1 MLCRV
6 ADSLFWMSRYIE
18 RAENTVRLVDV
29 TLQSML
35 ESDQSTGDAGYSQWL
50 PILSSLGDKE
60 LFLSL
65 KLEHSSQSITE
76 FLIFNR
82 ENPSSVFSCIASAR
96 ENARMIRDQIST
108 EMWETI
114 NRLFLFLKKTDA
126 QQVCSELNFEFFETI
141 KQYSLLFQ
149 GITETTFPHK
159 LGYEFITCGI
169 QIERADKTC
178 RILDTK
184 RFLPNATG
192 DDQEAIGAAQWS
204 AILKGCSAFDAYHQE
219 FVDEVKGT
227 SVREFLLLSREF
239 PRSVLYCLRRFQNAL
254 HAISGCPT
262 SHFQNE
268 AERRTGLL
276 ISKLNY
282 ATASDLERES
292 AKRLLSQIEDELA
305 AIALELNKLYM
316 FSEIYDPAVEIVEA

>member
-29 TLQSML
+29 TLQTLL
-35 ESDQSTGDAGYSQWL
+35 ESEDATESAAYAHWAPVL
-50 PILSSLGDKE
+50 LSLGDNT
-60 LFLSL
+60 LFDKL
-65 KLEHSSQSITE
+65 KTEHSSQKIID
-76 FLIFNR
+76 FLTFNKD
-82 ENPSSVFSCIASAR
+82 NPSSVFSCVAAAR

-114 NRLFLFLKKTDA
+114 NRLYLYLKNTDA
-126 QQVCSELNFEFFETI
+126 AFVCSELNFSFFESI

-184 RFLPNATG
+184 RYMPSSTIE
-192 DDQEAIGAAQWS
+192 DQAAIAAAQWS
-204 AILKGCSAFDAYHQE
+204 AILKGCSAYDAYHQE
-219 FVDEVKGT
+219 FVDEVRGP
-227 SVREFLLLSREF
+227 SVRQFLLLSREF
-239 PRSVLYCLRRFQNAL
+239 PRSVLYCLRRLQHAM
-254 HAISGCPT
+254 HAISGCPIT
-262 SHFQNE
+262 HYQNE
-268 AERRTGLL
+268 AERRVGML
-276 ISKLNY
+276 ISRLMY
-282 ATASDLERES
+282 ATSADLERETS
-292 AKRLLSQIEDELA
+292 KQLLSDIEDDLALIAVELS
-305 AIALELNKLYM
+305 NLYM
-316 FSEIYDPAVEIVEA
+316 FSEIIDPAATTVEG